1 MWRCSIGADAIWR
14 TQTGLC
20 GGGFALR
27 TPQTRFF
34 FAGDLGYSADCTVIG
49 HRYGPFDLA
58 AIPIGAYEPRWFMC
72 NQHVNPDEAVR
83 VHRDIRARRSLVIHW
98 GTFNGIS
105 DEPLD
110 QPPRDLA
117 LALKKAGI
125 SEEEIFVVRHGESI
139 PILPRNST

>member
-1 MWRCSIGADAIWR
+1 
-14 TQTGLC
+14 
-20 GGGFALR
+20 
-27 TPQTRFF
+27 
-34 FAGDLGYSADCTVIG
+34 
-49 HRYGPFDLA
+49 
-58 AIPIGAYEPRWFMC
+58 MC

-83 VHRDIRARRSLVIHW
+83 VHRDIRARRSLGIHW